1 MHNDLG
7 FWKQEVSE
15 DGLSEL
21 VSETLTSRE
30 ESMGVSLQNMM
41 SQKAELDMSTL
52 FKVVR
57 AELKNP

>member
-21 VSETLTSRE
+21 VSGTLTSRE